1 MTENQ
6 HVAGENIEPDES
18 QTPAEFAGEEWMT
31 LDQVAA
37 HYGCSVVQVRE
48 YIEQGQLTPV
58 AAGSIQRIARSEVER
73 LGDPTAQGARE
84 FEAEHGA

>member
-1 MTENQ
+1 MNETSY
-6 HVAGENIEPDES
+6 VAAEDIEPDES
-18 QTPAEFAGEEWMT
+18 QTPAEFADEEWLT

-48 YIEQGQLTPV
+48 YIAQGLLTPIP
-58 AAGSIQRIARSEVER
+58 AGSIERIARSEIER

-84 FEAEHGA
+84 FEADHGV